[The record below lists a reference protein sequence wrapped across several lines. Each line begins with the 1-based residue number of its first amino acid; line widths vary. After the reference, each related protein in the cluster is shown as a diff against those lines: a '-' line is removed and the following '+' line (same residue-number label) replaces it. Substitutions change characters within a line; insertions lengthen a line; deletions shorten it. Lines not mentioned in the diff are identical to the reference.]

1 MYYFNKYNISFFSDN
16 LVDECGEGRFTECLE
31 LEFGNEKAWDNNLSI
46 SHLTRLVADDKT
58 SPNHVQYE
66 AETINNKG
74 PVLPQYYNDLRCLI
88 VDEVKSTDGLVDSL
102 MFSAHDVVNIRDK
115 EESLLEMFS
124 KLQPE
129 YPDMVQQLSCFYR
142 FHSASID
149 MERMNRLQSCPSK
162 FLQQSL
168 HVELD
173 NQLRMIID
181 RVQSS
186 LQLLASRSE
195 STKSSTTVRS
205 RPVLCRRSLK
215 VLEQWYQSHL
225 EHPYPT
231 AQQVEQL
238 AEVSNLTV
246 EQVKK
251 WFGNKRSR
259 ARNTRS
265 LTEIAK
271 VKRRQRLLTRV

>member
-1 MYYFNKYNISFFSDN
+1 
-16 LVDECGEGRFTECLE
+16 
-31 LEFGNEKAWDNNLSI
+31 
-46 SHLTRLVADDKT
+46 
-58 SPNHVQYE
+58 
-66 AETINNKG
+66 
-74 PVLPQYYNDLRCLI
+74 
-88 VDEVKSTDGLVDSL
+88 
-102 MFSAHDVVNIRDK
+102 MFSTHEVVNIRER
-115 EESLLEMFS
+115 EESLLQMFS

-149 MERMNRLQSCPSK
+149 MERMNRVQSCPSK
-162 FLQQSL
+162 VQQQSL

-181 RVQSS
+181 RVESS
-186 LQLLASRSE
+186 LQLLASRTEPS
-195 STKSSTTVRS
+195 KSSTTART

-225 EHPYPT
+225 VHPYPT

-238 AEVSNLTV
+238 AEISGPTT

-271 VKRRQRLLTRV
+271 VKRRQRLLRRV